1 MVYDAMSNC
10 NNINPITGGSTVGD
24 IPFYLAVQQGKVPG
38 YSMVNKFGY
47 NSSIGSGSFETI
59 WETGNDYPWQSSAV
73 TVDVVSDDTND
84 DVAGTGARTLRIQGL
99 DGSYNLAE
107 ETVDM
112 DGTTT
117 VTTTQQFLRVFRMS
131 VETAGT
137 SGNNEGTITVT
148 YTGGSDVAATISP
161 GNGQTLMTLYTIP
174 AGYTGYLLSIDVS
187 SGKDQE
193 MDFKFIQRDNSIANA
208 AFQTKQFLNVRGG
221 QTTVI
226 FNAINI
232 IPQKSD
238 IYVSG
243 KASSTSSASASFDL
257 LLVQDG
263 Y

>member
-1 MVYDAMSNC
+1 MSC
-10 NNINPITGGSTVGD
+10 NNVNPVTGGSTVDD

-47 NSSIGSGSFETI
+47 NSSIGSGAFETI
-59 WETGNDYPWQSSAV
+59 WETGDDYPWQSTAV

-84 DVAGTGARTLRIQGL
+84 DVAGTGARTLKIQGL
-99 DGSYNLAE
+99 DSSYNLVE

-117 VTTTQQFLRVFRMS
+117 VTTTQTFLRVFRMS

-137 SGNNEGTITVT
+137 SGNNIGNISVT
-148 YTGGSDVAATISP
+148 YTGGSDVAATITA

-174 AGYTGYLLSIDVS
+174 AGYTGYLLSMNIS

-193 MDFKFIQRDNSIANA
+193 MDFKFIQRDNSVANA
-208 AFQTKQFLNVRGG
+208 GFQTKQFLNVRGG

-226 FNAINI
+226 FNAINV

-238 IYVSG
+238 IYVS
-243 KASSTSSASASFDL
+243 AISSSTSSASASFDL

>member
-1 MVYDAMSNC
+1 MSNC

-59 WETGNDYPWQSSAV
+59 WETGDDYPWQSSAV
-73 TVDVVSDDTND
+73 TVDVVSDNAND
-84 DVAGTGARTLRIQGL
+84 VHTTGSGARTLRIQGL
-99 DGSYNLAE
+99 DSSYALVE
-107 ETVDM
+107 ETVDL
-112 DGTTT
+112 DGTNT

-131 VETAGT
+131 IETAG
-137 SGNNEGTITVT
+137 SFGNNEGTITAT
-148 YTGGSDVAATISP
+148 YTGGVDVAATISP
-161 GNGQTLMTLYTIP
+161 GNGQTLMCLYTIP
-174 AGYTGYLLSIDVS
+174 AGYTGYLLSINVA

-193 MDFKFIQRDNSIANA
+193 MQFKFIQRDNSVANA
-208 AFQTKQFLNVRGG
+208 AFQTKQFLEVRGG

-226 FNAINI
+226 FNAINV

-238 IYVSG
+238 IYVSAI
-243 KASSTSSASASFDL
+243 ASSTSSASASFDL